1 MLREE
6 YFKILRSIHF
16 DFNSFLSVND
26 RVLKL
31 GIGKEKNFPKAET
44 NSKNLKRRNHEV
56 KTFLS
61 FYPSF
66 IYSQFVKKATLSITI
81 KILFEPKI
89 FFGHAK
95 LKKTPSNVAQKYS
108 EVPYKRACSL
118 KFLYIFSTIIAN
130 FYPARFNIKFNKSA
144 LEFKKE
150 SIYSFILVCSF
161 LNRVC
166 TSIPVCSFIRDFRV
180 LLITLSCPNDP
191 NRRIH
196 APKCGLQTNCI

>member
-1 MLREE
+1 M
-6 YFKILRSIHF
+6 I
-16 DFNSFLSVND
+16 SFLPQFYIQLVC
-26 RVLKL
+26 
-31 GIGKEKNFPKAET
+31 KESYSFNYNQDFIWTKN
-44 NSKNLKRRNHEV
+44 
-56 KTFLS
+56 
-61 FYPSF
+61 
-66 IYSQFVKKATLSITI
+66 
-81 KILFEPKI
+81 

-130 FYPARFNIKFNKSA
+130 FYPAHFNIKFNKSA

-191 NRRIH
+191 NRTIH
-196 APKCGLQTNCI
+196 APKCGL